1 MDKFN
6 LTNMISR
13 FMNYQPQQVRGGTV
27 NNANV
32 NQSAQSYTPQQPAP
46 QSSASNTPSVPQA
59 SPQMGK
65 MGGSDAA
72 AYIRDLMKLPK
83 NLNEFVYMLQKNLSQ
98 MQFNR
103 MYEMANRR
111 ALSQTQAQI
120 LAQLQGLSTSELQTA
135 LKTQLSNQLTSTLK
149 TLQINS
155 GGMIN
160 LADIANLIQAN
171 GKDAVTKLIQSMAGM
186 AKQGVADLSAM
197 KETAKLIN
205 ASIALASPENP
216 QQTLKTLLLL
226 YLPWLPLAEGTG
238 FDIEIQASEGGNE
251 KDSILIITVSTI
263 NFGNV
268 VATLILETSN
278 SVHVNIEC
286 SEKFPKEELLSR
298 IESDEKHYS
307 MQSVV
312 SFETKSTPLERPEGE
327 LTKAKI
333 NMSATNEINPYLL
346 LMAHTIIRHTIVID
360 NNASGGVI
368 SHIDE

>member
-1 MDKFN
+1 M
-6 LTNMISR
+6 
-13 FMNYQPQQVRGGTV
+13 
-27 NNANV
+27 NNANI
-32 NQSAQSYTPQQPAP
+32 NQSAQSYTPQQAAP
-46 QSSASNTPSVPQA
+46 QSAASNTPAVPQA
-59 SPQMGK
+59 SPQMGQMGQ

-83 NLNEFVYMLQKNLSQ
+83 NLNEFVYMLQKNLTQ

-120 LAQLQGLSTSELQTA
+120 LAQLQGLSTTELQTA
-135 LKTQLSNQLTSTLK
+135 LKTQISSQLSSTLK
-149 TLQINS
+149 TLQINAS
-155 GGMIN
+155 GMIN
-160 LADIANLIQAN
+160 LADIAALIQAN

-186 AKQGVADLSAM
+186 AKQGVADLSGM

-238 FDIEIQASEGGNE
+238 FDLEIQAGESGDD
-251 KDSILIITVSTI
+251 KDSILIVTISTI

-286 SEKFPKEELLSR
+286 SEKFPKDELMAR

-327 LTKAKI
+327 QTKAKI

-360 NNASGGVI
+360 NNASGGVV
-368 SHIDE
+368 SHIDEQ

>member
-1 MDKFN
+1 
-6 LTNMISR
+6 MISR
-13 FMNYQPQQVRGGTV
+13 FMNYKSPQIRGGSV
-27 NNANV
+27 GNANV
-32 NQSAQSYTPQQPAP
+32 NQSSQSFTPQQASPAT
-46 QSSASNTPSVPQA
+46 NTPAAPQA
-59 SPQMGK
+59 SPQMGQ

-83 NLNEFVYMLQKNLSQ
+83 NLNEFIYMLQKNLTQ

-135 LKTQLSNQLTSTLK
+135 LKTQLSSQLTATLK

-155 GGMIN
+155 NGMIN

-226 YLPWLPLAEGTG
+226 YLPWLPLAEGSG
-238 FDIEIQASEGGNE
+238 FDLEIQSSENGEEN
-251 KDSILIITVSTI
+251 DCILVVTISTI

-268 VATLILETSN
+268 TATLILETSN

-298 IESDEKHYS
+298 IEGDEKHYS
-307 MQSVV
+307 MQSIV
-312 SFETKSTPLERPEGE
+312 SFETKSTPPERPEGE
-327 LTKAKI
+327 QTKAKI

-346 LMAHTIIRHTIVID
+346 LMAHTIIRHTVIID
-360 NNASGGVI
+360 NNASGGVL
-368 SHIDE
+368 SHIDEQ

>member
-1 MDKFN
+1 MDNFN
-6 LTNMISR
+6 LSNMISR
-13 FMNYQPQQVRGGTV
+13 FVNYQTPKVNGGSV

-32 NQSAQSYTPQQPAP
+32 NQSAQSFTPQQSAPA
-46 QSSASNTPSVPQA
+46 NTPVTPHA
-59 SPQMGK
+59 SPQMGQ

-83 NLNEFVYMLQKNLSQ
+83 NLNEFIYMLQKNLTQ

-135 LKTQLSNQLTSTLK
+135 LKTQLSSQLSSTLK

-155 GGMIN
+155 NGMIN

-171 GKDAVTKLIQSMAGM
+171 GKDAVTKLILSMAGM

-197 KETAKLIN
+197 KDTAKLIN

-226 YLPWLPLAEGTG
+226 YLPWLPLAEGSG
-238 FDIEIQASEGGNE
+238 FDLEIQASEGGEEN
-251 KDSILIITVSTI
+251 DCILVVTISTV
-263 NFGNV
+263 NFGRV
-268 VATLILETSN
+268 TATLILETSN

-286 SEKFPKEELLSR
+286 SEKFPKEELMAR
-298 IESDEKHYS
+298 IEGDEKHYS

-327 LTKAKI
+327 QTKAKI

-346 LMAHTIIRHTIVID
+346 LMAHTIIRHTVIID

-368 SHIDE
+368 SHIDEQ